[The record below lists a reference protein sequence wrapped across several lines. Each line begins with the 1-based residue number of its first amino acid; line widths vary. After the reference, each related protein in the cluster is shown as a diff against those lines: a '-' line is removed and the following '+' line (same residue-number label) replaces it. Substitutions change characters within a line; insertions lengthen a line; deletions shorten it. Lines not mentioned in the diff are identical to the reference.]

1 MATITAT
8 NANSAAGA
16 VTLTRTTLGS
26 SDTFAFNTSYNPVL
40 ILDNVTAGALTVII
54 DGDGGT
60 TVPVKGVGSV
70 SVTGGYSTGSIAA
83 GACVVIQLN
92 TIFEYLRGTIAVTG
106 GTGIK
111 ATLIEYR

>member
-8 NANSAAGA
+8 NINSATGA
-16 VTLTRTTLGS
+16 VTATRTTLGS

-40 ILDNVTAGALTVII
+40 VLDNVTAGALTVTI

-92 TIFEYLRGTIAVTG
+92 TIFEYLKGTIAVTG